1 MGPQTQVPVIRW
13 GGASRLQQRSGLAPT
28 RVATRFHVGPWPTPR
43 PASAWATSCMMVSSA
58 LLRFDSMAK
67 SVRES
72 VILFVGGCM
81 IREEMS
87 GYHMMAQTVLLTDK
101 LPDADTCATLPDAGW
116 AK

>member
-1 MGPQTQVPVIRW
+1 MSARGQPP
-13 GGASRLQQRSGLAPT
+13 S
-28 RVATRFHVGPWPTPR
+28 

-58 LLRFDSMAK
+58 LLRLDSMAK

-72 VILFVGGCM
+72 VILFVRGCT

-87 GYHMMAQTVLLTDK
+87 GYHMMAQTVFLADK

-116 AK
+116 AE